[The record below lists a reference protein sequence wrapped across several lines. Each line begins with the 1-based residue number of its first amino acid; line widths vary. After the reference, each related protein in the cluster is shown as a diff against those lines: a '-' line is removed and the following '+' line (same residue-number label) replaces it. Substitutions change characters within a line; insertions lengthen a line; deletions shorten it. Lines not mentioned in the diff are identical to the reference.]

1 MAETV
6 EFFYDF
12 GSPYTYLATTRIE
25 AIIERQAA
33 VLAWRPFLLG
43 GVFKSLNTQA
53 PALSS
58 QEKARWMLQDLERW
72 AAHYEVPFLMNPHF
86 PVNTLQAMRL
96 AIAAEERGHQVPLA
110 RRLFDDMWVQ
120 GKDLADP
127 AVLTEAL
134 KAIGAPVSLLERTLS
149 GHVKDRL
156 KANTEEAVSRGAFGA
171 PAIFVGDALFFGNDR
186 LDFLEKRLKLGGASP
201 KEAAS

>member
-12 GSPYTYLATTRIE
+12 GSPFTYLATTQIE
-25 AIIERQAA
+25 AIVERQDA

-43 GVFKSLNTQA
+43 GVFKALNTTA
-53 PALSS
+53 PALHS
-58 QEKARWMLQDLERW
+58 QEKARWMLADLERW
-72 AAHYEVPFLMNPHF
+72 STHYEIPFQMNPLF

-96 AIAAEERGHQVPLA
+96 AVAAQERGHQVPLA

-120 GKDLADP
+120 GKNIADP

-134 KAIGAPVSLLERTLS
+134 AFVGAPVSLLERTAS

-156 KANTEEAVSRGAFGA
+156 KANTEEAISRGAFGA
-171 PAIFVGDALFFGNDR
+171 PAIFVGDELFFGNDR
-186 LDFLEKRLKLGGASP
+186 LIFLEKRLERGSEKTP
-201 KEAAS
+201 